1 MTVCKILFVLKELN
15 HHTSLNQIQLDGAS
29 DPLTQVNLPLVSRRR
44 FLTAE
49 IDGRVL
55 WLSPAHE
62 AVWPTCQTTNHSS
75 FRSASRFGPWKCRH
89 NNRLSDVF

>member
-1 MTVCKILFVLKELN
+1 MSNILFQRSTIILNLIGFKVFKLALRKELMTVKFYLFLKELN
-15 HHTSLNQIQLDGAS
+15 HHTGLNQIQSDGAS
-29 DPLTQVNLPLVSRRR
+29 DPLTRVNLPLVSRSR

-62 AVWPTCQTTNHSS
+62 AV
-75 FRSASRFGPWKCRH
+75 
-89 NNRLSDVF
+89 